1 MFQMREPMSP
11 FHQKLVVFCPLQS
24 KECDDKYGPVSLK
37 SKLIL
42 SPVWHA
48 EKNRVAGVQAR
59 AALGSRGAVQ
69 GLPLPQGLCRER
81 SQPKGPTAGTP
92 GSPGRPQGSPRPLL
106 RTRCAVQWPPGP
118 PGAGQERRFSGPT
131 PDVQSQ
137 TPHFKQDHHRF
148 MCSLKL
154 ETQSSNLISEQ
165 SFGGLNPSYLT
176 IKLDFCSFNLI

>member
-1 MFQMREPMSP
+1 M
-11 FHQKLVVFCPLQS
+11 VFCPLQS
-24 KECDDKYGPVSLK
+24 KECDNKYGPVSLK

-42 SPVWHA
+42 SPVWRA
-48 EKNRVAGVQAR
+48 EKNRAAGVQAR
-59 AALGSRGAVQ
+59 AALGSRGAMQ

-81 SQPKGPTAGTP
+81 SQPKGPRPAHQGLQAGHREAP
-92 GSPGRPQGSPRPLL
+92 GPCSECGVRSSG
-106 RTRCAVQWPPGP
+106 PPGP

-154 ETQSSNLISEQ
+154 KTQSSNQISDQ